1 MGGGVLQRMW
11 VLRGPVAAKTE
22 KVVGRQK
29 TMHDEEIH
37 NFVLFTKCY
46 KEEQIKKNEMGK

>member
-1 MGGGVLQRMW
+1 MLQRMW
-11 VLRGPVAAKTE
+11 VLRGPVAAKPE